1 MRQTVEQKTCHLLG
15 KSFRRSLR
23 YLPWLMAA
31 GVSLATLSCGA
42 GKEFNL
48 FGLLS
53 KPTIGKTKVA
63 QTEEVRVLIDN
74 KDYDGAL
81 ALVQPML
88 ESEKQDSND
97 ARLLYAAAKLGQVK
111 LDLWTLISSFLDTQ
125 SATSSTKSTSTSS
138 GTSKNSSSS
147 GGIDSFLDTL
157 TSSVLGTT
165 EETAAKTAA
174 LIQAIEVL
182 RAAPYPLES
191 AVVNTS
197 CLFGAILAIPSFT
210 TAKNAITATTSALE
224 TIKSTAVGDG
234 GTCPDIGLLDTALS
248 SAISATTQFA
258 AVLAVAKDC
267 PFLNTTDAAT
277 QLNSIEKQ
285 LAKLTSGAD
294 KGCSGVP
301 TCPESF
307 PTCQSLFPTCV
318 QQTLSLSGGVAGDGI
333 ISACELTRNCIVG
346 GDCF

>member
-1 MRQTVEQKTCHLLG
+1 
-15 KSFRRSLR
+15 
-23 YLPWLMAA
+23 MAA
-31 GVSLATLSCGA
+31 GVSLVTLSCGA
-42 GKEFNL
+42 GEEFNL

-197 CLFGAILAIPSFT
+197 CLFGAI
-210 TAKNAITATTSALE
+210 
-224 TIKSTAVGDG
+224 KSTAVGDG

-301 TCPESF
+301 SCPESF